1 MFAWM
6 EENLNDK
13 IYVGLHKIGSNV
25 KLPLSFEPVKNPL
38 YDIELS
44 KIDIYFKTY
53 FKGLEFDK

>member
-13 IYVGLHKIGSNV
+13 IYVGLHAIDSLV
-25 KLPLSFEPVKNPL
+25 KLSLPFEPVKNPL

-53 FKGLEFDK
+53 FKGFESDK

>member
-1 MFAWM
+1 MFTWM

-25 KLPLSFEPVKNPL
+25 KCLPFEPVKNPL